1 MKKLVLLSCLF
12 GLPILHGCSFT
23 GQKHLKCDDPNAIVL
38 LQKNLQEQLEKKLD
52 IGLKDLIKKNLLED
66 VDTSKLQVSA
76 KSIQFNLM
84 DSRTNHI
91 DPDSPKTI
99 CAIDLT
105 TTIPSD
111 IIKKSDSVRN
121 IANTSNTEDQAQKL
135 ELDFTQSKVKIT
147 LDYILQPSDK
157 GDKIFATITNSDKL
171 TTLLSD
177 TRFYA
182 FIKPQVD
189 SGKIGFN
196 GQQHEPDTQYSN
208 EEYYE

>member
-1 MKKLVLLSCLF
+1 MKKLILLSCLF
-12 GLPILHGCSFT
+12 GLPILHGCSLT
-23 GQKHLKCDDPNAIVL
+23 GQKHLKCDDPNAIAL

-66 VDTSKLQVSA
+66 VDTSKLQLSA

-91 DPDSPKTI
+91 DPDSPKTV

-105 TTIPSD
+105 ATIPSD

-135 ELDFTQSKVKIT
+135 ELDFTQSKAKIT

-171 TTLLSD
+171 TTL
-177 TRFYA
+177 
-182 FIKPQVD
+182 
-189 SGKIGFN
+189 
-196 GQQHEPDTQYSN
+196 
-208 EEYYE
+208 